1 MEVKAGTKEEEEGQ
15 NISSLIGACIA
26 TVVGMALL
34 SVVRRILGGLET
46 DSTTLAIISP
56 RGKVYFFPHF
66 QAIRIVRKHNWSFGR
81 LNRLSSKDILRAILK
96 RQPVYS
102 ISSAWG
108 GL

>member
-1 MEVKAGTKEEEEGQ
+1 VEVRARVKEED
-15 NISSLIGACIA
+15 NNSSLSSVIGACIA
-26 TVVGMALL
+26 AAIGVFLISIIGKLF
-34 SVVRRILGGLET
+34 GGEDV

-66 QAIRIVRKHNWSFGR
+66 LAIRIVRKHNWSFGR

-96 RQPVYS
+96 GQPVYS

-108 GL
+108 KL